1 MKKFI
6 SIVLLAFVSAT
17 PVYAQP
23 FDWSAL
29 AGAAVG
35 GFLGNQVGGGNG
47 KTIATAAGAI
57 AGYHYVANRNQ
68 QAVQTASA
76 VYPQIERAPQVA
88 QAQPQY
94 QQYQQQPHVVAVEKT
109 ETGEMTGRCQYS
121 NGEVAQCPTSAQ
133 PMSAQGVTQQQ
144 VPVQAAVNPQGYS
157 CEQMAD
163 SRGLSLGVPGRAEYV
178 RGCQNSRD
186 QLASERLQRARE
198 LGRMDGRNM

>member
-1 MKKFI
+1 MKKLIAKFVAV
-6 SIVLLAFVSAT
+6 VLLAVVSAT
-17 PVYAQP
+17 PVSAQS
-23 FDWSAL
+23 FDWGAL

-94 QQYQQQPHVVAVEKT
+94 QQQPHVVAVEKT

-133 PMSAQGVTQQQ
+133 PMSAPG
-144 VPVQAAVNPQGYS
+144 AVNPQGYS

-163 SRGLSLGVPGRAEYV
+163 GRGLSVGVPGRAEYV

-186 QLASERLQRARE
+186 QLASERLQRARD